1 MGRAGRWILAIF
13 IALLIVGL
21 LGYAR
26 GRDHH
31 RGDEVGS
38 GSQATAVVSRT

>member
-1 MGRAGRWILAIF
+1 VGRAGRWILAIF
-13 IALLIVGL
+13 IALLVIGL

-38 GSQATAVVSRT
+38 GSQAVAVTGA

>member
-1 MGRAGRWILAIF
+1 MGRAWRWILGVL

-26 GRDHH
+26 GREHH

-38 GSQATAVVSRT
+38 GSVAAVVPG